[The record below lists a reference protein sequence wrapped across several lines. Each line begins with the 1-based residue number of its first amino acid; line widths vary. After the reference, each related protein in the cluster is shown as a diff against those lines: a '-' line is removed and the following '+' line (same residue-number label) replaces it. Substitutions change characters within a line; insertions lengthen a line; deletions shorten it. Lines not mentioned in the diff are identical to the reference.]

1 MGVWYFIVEFE
12 CFILIMILVAFFIL
26 CERKFLGYIQLR
38 KGPNKVGFLGLFQ
51 SFADLL
57 KLLLKVNVFGY
68 TVRSWFSGL
77 GCFLLLGGALFF
89 SLLYSITYYGV
100 VCGNWVL
107 WFLVVSSML
116 SYGILML
123 GWGSW
128 GKYSLIGS
136 IRSSFAGV
144 SFEAVFMCLV
154 LILGELYGNYNYQS
168 FGLVVI
174 LFPLLYYVWWV
185 SVLSENN
192 RAPLDFGE
200 SESELVSGFNTEY
213 SGVPFMIIFAC
224 EYLGIYIFSWLTSS
238 FFMLDFSLFIL
249 LHLVMYIWFR
259 GTFPRIRYNDYV
271 LLLWR
276 WGLVISLV
284 GVLVLYN
291 L

>member
-1 MGVWYFIVEFE
+1 MGFWYFVIEFE
-12 CFILIMILVAFFIL
+12 CFLLIMILVAFFIL

-38 KGPNKVGFLGLFQ
+38 KGPNKVGVVGLFQ

-57 KLLLKVNVFGY
+57 KLLLKFNVFGY
-68 TVRSWFSGL
+68 TVRSWFGGL

-89 SLLYSITYYGV
+89 CLLYSITYYGV
-100 VCGNWVL
+100 LYSNWIL
-107 WFLVVSSML
+107 WFLVVSSII
-116 SYGILML
+116 SYGVLML

-128 GKYSLIGS
+128 SKFSLIGG
-136 IRSSFAGV
+136 IRSSFSGV

-154 LILGELYGNYNYQS
+154 LVLGELYGDYNYQS
-168 FGLVVI
+168 CGSVVL
-174 LFPLLYYVWWV
+174 LFPIFYYIWWV
-185 SVLSENN
+185 SILGENN

-224 EYLGIYIFSWLTSS
+224 EYLGIYIFSWITSGL
-238 FFMLDFSLFIL
+238 FMVDFSLIVL

-271 LLLWR
+271 FLLWR
-276 WGLVISLV
+276 WGLVISLF